1 MILSRRERGAAGK
14 WKRREEKR
22 REEGDEGDGLREREE
37 RNKVR
42 NPKVVYISVRFQVGL
57 LGQRA
62 GPD

>member
-1 MILSRRERGAAGK
+1 LILSRRERGAAGK

-42 NPKVVYISVRFQVGL
+42 NPKVVYIYVCASN
-57 LGQRA
+57 
-62 GPD
+62 

>member
-1 MILSRRERGAAGK
+1 MEE
-14 WKRREEKR
+14 KRREEKR

-42 NPKVVYISVRFQVGL
+42 NPKVVYICVRFQLGL